1 MSDEVSH
8 EVELALEAAAAYL
21 REQQTEIL
29 CGINTFFVKE
39 NVLMMSQ
46 HSLELA
52 SPRQK
57 WPEKC
62 WCCTMK
68 GRRKLC

>member
-29 CGINTFFVKE
+29 CGINTFFIKE

-46 HSLELA
+46 HSPSWRLLG
-52 SPRQK
+52 RN
-57 WPEKC
+57 
-62 WCCTMK
+62 
-68 GRRKLC
+68 GRRNAGAAR